1 MERIVEKLPAK
12 IDLRYQ
18 IKRVC
23 AYARVSTGKEAMLH
37 SLSAQVSYYQDYIQ
51 SHPGWKFS
59 GIYADEAITGTK
71 EQRTQFQKMLTD
83 CRKGKIDLIITKS
96 ISRFARNTIT
106 LLNTIRELKRM
117 GVEVY
122 FEEQNIYSLSTD
134 GEVMLT
140 ILASYAQEE
149 SLSVSEN
156 MKWRVKKNFEEGKLW
171 GMHVYGY
178 RYVDDRLIIVP
189 HEAEVVRR
197 VFREYLEGK
206 GTHTIMRE
214 LNEEGIKPKIGDFW
228 RANTIRGMLADY
240 AYTGNLILQKTFRKD
255 HLTKRSVKNNG
266 EIPMYHAEGT
276 HEPIIPIEEF
286 EAVQK
291 EYERRSARYRSPQG
305 PQRYPFTG
313 LLRCPY
319 CGANYQR
326 KKGARTFQWRCFTYL
341 WRGKEYCSKSKTIP
355 EDILIKVT
363 SEILGCNEIT
373 TELLEENFDHIDALE
388 GNVLRYCF
396 LDGRVVEKVWQDRS
410 RKESWTPEMREAA
423 RQASI
428 KGGDKSCRK

>member
-1 MERIVEKLPAK
+1 MERIVEKLPPK
-12 IDLRYQ
+12 INLQYQ

-23 AYARVSTGKEAMLH
+23 AYARVSTGKDAMLH

-51 SHPGWKFS
+51 SHPGWKFC

-71 EQRTQFQKMLTD
+71 DRRAQFQKMLAE

-106 LLNTIRELKRM
+106 LLNTVRELKRI

-156 MKWRVKKNFEEGKLW
+156 MKWRVQKNFEEGKPW
-171 GMHVYGY
+171 GLRIYGY
-178 RYVDDRLIIVP
+178 QYVDERLIIVP

-197 VFREYLEGK
+197 IFREYLEGK
-206 GTHTIMRE
+206 GTFAIMKG
-214 LNEEGIKPKIGDFW
+214 LNNDNIKPRIADYW
-228 RANTIRGMLADY
+228 RAQTIHGVLSNY
-240 AYTGNLILQKTFRKD
+240 AYTGNLLLQKTFRKD
-255 HLTKRSVKNNG
+255 HLSKRSVRNNG
-266 EIPMYHAEGT
+266 ELPMYHVEGT
-276 HEPIIPIEEF
+276 HEPIIPIEKF

-291 EYERRSARYRSPQG
+291 EYERRSAQHHSPQG
-305 PQRYPFTG
+305 QQKYLFTG

-326 KKGARTFQWRCFTYL
+326 KKGTRVFQWRCLTYL
-341 WRGKEYCSKSKTIP
+341 WRGKEFCPKSKTIP
-355 EDILIKVT
+355 EDTLIKVT
-363 SEILGCNEIT
+363 SEVLGYDEIT
-373 TELLEENFDHIDALE
+373 TDLLEECLDHIDALE

-396 LDGRVVEKVWQDRS
+396 LDGRVVEKIWQDRS
-410 RKESWTPEMREAA
+410 RSKSWTPEMREAVSQ
-423 RQASI
+423 RNY
-428 KGGDKSCRK
+428 KRWDKCRK

>member
-1 MERIVEKLPAK
+1 MKRVVEKLPPK
-12 IDLRYQ
+12 IDLKYQ
-18 IKRVC
+18 VKRVC
-23 AYARVSTGKEAMLH
+23 AYARVSTGKDAMLH
-37 SLSAQVSYYQDYIQ
+37 SLSAQVSYYQEYIQ
-51 SHPGWKFS
+51 SRPGWKFC
-59 GIYADEAITGTK
+59 GVFADEAVTGTK
-71 EQRTQFQKMLTD
+71 EKRTEFQKMLAD
-83 CRKGKIDLIITKS
+83 CRKRKIDLIITKS

-106 LLNTIRELKRM
+106 LLNTVRELKRI

-171 GMHVYGY
+171 GMQVYGY
-178 RYVDDRLIIVP
+178 RYVDGRLITVP
-189 HEAEVVRR
+189 NEAEVVQRI
-197 VFREYLEGK
+197 FREYLEGK
-206 GTHTIMRE
+206 GTHTIMKE

-255 HLTKRSVKNNG
+255 YLTKRSVKNNG

-305 PQRYPFTG
+305 LQRYPFTG

-326 KKGARTFQWRCFTYL
+326 KKGSRVFQWRCHTYL
-341 WRGKEYCSKSKTIP
+341 WRGKEFCPKSKTIP
-355 EDILIKVT
+355 EDTLIKVAT
-363 SEILGCNEIT
+363 EVLGCDEINSD
-373 TELLEENFDHIDALE
+373 LIAENIDHIDALE
-388 GNVLRYCF
+388 GNTLRFYF
-396 LDGRVVEKVWQDRS
+396 LDGRMVEKVWQDHS

-428 KGGDKSCRK
+428 KGGYKSCRK